1 VPFVN
6 EVRVW
11 WNDVFLPWFERNVL
25 GRQLFDIPIERWLIA
40 LGVFLAALAAIQLVK
55 RIVRGRAS
63 RLTDRVDADWSRGV
77 VTLVDS
83 LRWWFGMAIAMW
95 VATLAFDIDE
105 GERLPRALVIIRTAV
120 SVLIILQA
128 TLSGAA
134 FVSFAIGRYG
144 ARRFADDAAS
154 LTMLSALAFLAKI
167 GVWALG
173 LILILD
179 NVGIEVTALVAG
191 LGLGGAAIALA
202 SQNILSDLFASLSI
216 VMDRP
221 FVLGDVISV
230 DAFVGKVEHIGL
242 KTTRL
247 RSLSGEQ
254 LIMSNNDLLQSRIRN
269 LKRMTERRVVLAIGV
284 TYETPAAQVA
294 AIPGMLREVIEQ
306 QEQVRFDRAHFQKY
320 GDFALIY
327 EAVYYVTSPDYNLFM
342 DVQQAINLR
351 LMERF
356 AAEEI
361 EFAYPTQT
369 LFLKRS
375 VGDAEFER
383 RSAG

>member
-1 VPFVN
+1 MPVVN
-6 EVRVW
+6 EVHVW
-11 WNDVFLPWFERNVL
+11 WSDVVLPWLERHVL
-25 GRQLFDIPIERWLIA
+25 GRRPFDIPLERWLVA
-40 LGVFLAALAAIQLVK
+40 LVAFVVALAALQVVK
-55 RIVRGRAS
+55 RVVRGRAA
-63 RLTDRVDADWSRGV
+63 RLAERVDADWSHGV

-83 LRWWFGMAIAMW
+83 LRWWFGVAIALW
-95 VATLAFDIDE
+95 GASLAFDVGE
-105 GERLPRALVIIRTAV
+105 GEWAPRAVTYIRTGV
-120 SVLIILQA
+120 SVLVILQA

-134 FVSFAIGRYG
+134 FVGFAISRYG

-154 LTMLSALAFLAKI
+154 LTMLGALAFLAKVV
-167 GVWALG
+167 VWALG

-191 LGLGGAAIALA
+191 LGLGGAALALA

-221 FVLGDVISV
+221 FVLGDAISV
-230 DAFVGKVEHIGL
+230 DAFVGTVEHIGL

-254 LIMSNNDLLQSRIRN
+254 LVMSNNDLLQSRIRN
-269 LKRMTERRVVLAIGV
+269 LKRMTERRVVLTVGV
-284 TYETPAAQVA
+284 TYETPAEQVA
-294 AIPGMLREVIEQ
+294 AIPGMLRQLIES

-320 GDFALIY
+320 GDFALVY
-327 EAVYYVTSPDYNLFM
+327 EAVYFVTSPEYSLYM
-342 DVQQAINLR
+342 DIQQAINLR

-356 AAEEI
+356 AAEGI

-369 LFLKRS
+369 VYL
-375 VGDAEFER
+375 ER
-383 RSAG
+383 AKARAAG